1 MFLNRLTIKYR
12 MMLLVA
18 GVALLF
24 ALMLFFTWRTANAVK
39 QIGLGQTKEVMLDG
53 QKEKLEAV
61 TRTMAVVIANRIRNI
76 ADAREQINAVRRMLN
91 NVRYEHDR
99 SGYFFVFRGSKTI
112 AHIKKSLYGK
122 DMGSIKDKNGTYFV
136 KDLYEKARN
145 GGGFVRY
152 VWPKPGAGDQPKLS
166 YAVMI
171 PGTDFWLG
179 TGVYIDNIKTY
190 LAGAT
195 AAIEKQA
202 RRKYLSMLAV
212 VSPIFA
218 LTMVLCFFIVTG
230 ITRALKTM
238 IVNFHDI
245 AEGEGDLTKRVSID
259 SNDEI
264 GELARLF
271 NVFIEK
277 LQGIIAKLAENAAN
291 VNESA
296 AEMANV
302 AVELASNSED
312 TTNRADNVTA
322 AAQQM
327 SSNLNNVA
335 AAMEESSANT
345 SMVATA
351 AGEMTATI
359 NEIAQNSEKA
369 RTISDEAVNQSR
381 SAAEKMDALGKAAEQ
396 IGKVTETITEISEQT
411 NLLALNAT
419 IEAARAGEAG
429 KGFAVVANE
438 IKELAKQTAEATQDI
453 KAKIEEVQSTT
464 ASTVTE
470 IDQISKVIEGVNDIV
485 ATIATAVEEQSVA
498 TREIAD
504 NISQASQGIQEVN
517 ENVNQ
522 SSSVA
527 EQITQDMAAVNS
539 AAGQMANSSNQIRLN
554 AEQLKQMSAQLTT
567 IVGRFRH

>member
-1 MFLNRLTIKYR
+1 MFLNRLTIKSR
-12 MMLLVA
+12 MLLLVA
-18 GVALLF
+18 GVVLLF

-39 QIGLGQTKEVMLDG
+39 QIGLGQTGQVMLDG
-53 QKEKLEAV
+53 QKAKLEAA
-61 TRTMAVVIANRIRNI
+61 TRTMAVAIANRIKTI
-76 ADAREQINAVRRMLN
+76 SDPQARIEAIRQMLEG
-91 NVRYEHDR
+91 VRYEKDR
-99 SGYFFVFRGSKTI
+99 SGYFFVFKGSRII

-122 DMGSIKDKNGTYFV
+122 DMGSIKDKNNTYFV
-136 KDLYEKARN
+136 KELYEKARN

-179 TGVYIDNIKTY
+179 IGVYIDNIDAY
-190 LAGAT
+190 LAKAT
-195 AAIEKQA
+195 AAIEKQS
-202 RRKYLSMLAV
+202 RREYLSMLAV

-230 ITRALKTM
+230 ITRALKKM
-238 IVNFHDI
+238 VASFHEI
-245 AEGEGDLTKRVSID
+245 AEGEGDLTKRVDID

-271 NVFIEK
+271 NIFIEN
-277 LQGIIAKLAENAAN
+277 LQGIIARLAENATG
-291 VNESA
+291 VSESA
-296 AEMANV
+296 SEMAQV
-302 AVELASNSED
+302 ATELANNAEE
-312 TTNRADNVTA
+312 TTNRASNVTA

-327 SSNLNNVA
+327 SSNLTNVA
-335 AAMEESSANT
+335 AAMEQSSTNT

-351 AGEMTATI
+351 AEEMTATI

-369 RTISDEAVNQSR
+369 RSISDEAVNQSR

-438 IKELAKQTAEATQDI
+438 IKELAKQTAEATKDI
-453 KAKIEEVQSTT
+453 KAKIDEVQNTT
-464 ASTVTE
+464 DSTVAE
-470 IDQISKVIEGVNDIV
+470 IDQISRVIENVNDIV

-498 TREIAD
+498 TREIAT
-504 NISQASQGIQEVN
+504 NISQSAEGIQEVN
-517 ENVNQ
+517 KNVNQ

-527 EQITQDMAAVNS
+527 EQITQDMTEATEAAS
-539 AAGQMANSSNQIRLN
+539 QMANSSSQIKLS
-554 AEQLKQMSAQLTT
+554 AEQLKEMSTQLTT

>member
-1 MFLNRLTIKYR
+1 MFLNRLTIKKR
-12 MMLLVA
+12 MMLLMT
-18 GVALLF
+18 GVVLLF
-24 ALMLFFTWRTANAVK
+24 GLMIFFTLRTANAVK
-39 QIGLGQTKEVMLDG
+39 QIGLKQTEEVMLAG
-53 QKEKLEAV
+53 QKAKLKAA
-61 TRTMAVVIANRIRNI
+61 TGTMAVAIANRIKTI
-76 ADAREQINAVRRMLN
+76 GDPQEKIDAIRRMLEG
-91 NVRYEHDR
+91 VRYESDR
-99 SGYFFVFRGSKTI
+99 SGYFFVFKGSKTI

-122 DMGSIKDKNGTYFV
+122 DMGSVKDKNGTYML
-136 KDLYEKARN
+136 KELYEKAHN

-166 YAVMI
+166 YATMI

-179 TGVYIDNIKTY
+179 TGVYIDNIEDY
-190 LAGAT
+190 LGKAT
-195 AAIEKQA
+195 AAFAKQA
-202 RRKYLSMLAV
+202 RRQYISMLAV
-212 VSPIFA
+212 VTPIFA
-218 LTMVLCFFIVTG
+218 LILVLCFFIVTG
-230 ITRALKTM
+230 ITRALKEM
-238 IVNFHDI
+238 IVNLSDI
-245 AEGEGDLTKRVSID
+245 AEGDGDLTKRVNID
-259 SNDEI
+259 SSDEI

-271 NVFIEK
+271 NIFIEK
-277 LQGIIAKLAENAAN
+277 LQGIIAKLAENATN
-291 VNESA
+291 VNEA
-296 AEMANV
+296 ATEMADV
-302 AVELASNSED
+302 AVELATNAEE
-312 TTNRADNVTA
+312 TTARADNVTA

-327 SSNLNNVA
+327 SNNLNNVA
-335 AAMEESSANT
+335 TAMEESSANT

-351 AGEMTATI
+351 AEEMTATI
-359 NEIAQNSEKA
+359 NEIAQNSDKA
-369 RTISDEAVNQSR
+369 REVSDEAVNQSR

-453 KAKIEEVQSTT
+453 KSKIDEVQNTT

-485 ATIATAVEEQSVA
+485 STIATAVEEQSVA
-498 TREIAD
+498 TREIAN
-504 NISQASQGIQEVN
+504 NITQASEGIQEVN

-527 EQITQDMAAVNS
+527 EQITSDMSEANAAAS
-539 AAGQMANSSNQIRLN
+539 RMANSSNQIKLS
-554 AEQLKQMSAQLTT
+554 AEQLKQMSNQLTA